1 MTETETNPFI
11 NQDELQQN
19 FFKLELKLQALR
31 ERLSNVVTNYEDQDA
46 DRRVQIT
53 LLGKEN
59 EELSAR
65 VRELENS
72 IRELESVKE
81 DTEASDD

>member
-19 FFKLELKLQALR
+19 FFKLELKLQAYR
-31 ERLSNVVTNYEDQDA
+31 ERVANYEDQDA

-53 LLGKEN
+53 LLGNEN
-59 EELSAR
+59 DRLKSRIE
-65 VRELENS
+65 ELENNV
-72 IRELESVKE
+72 RELESVKE
-81 DTEASDD
+81 ETEASDD